1 MALVQKCDGTYA
13 NMEYENSVMS
23 VVKTVMALMLV

>member
-13 NMEYENSVMS
+13 NKEYENNMMAM
-23 VVKTVMALMLV
+23 VKTVMALMLV